1 MGDFIKAIKGR
12 ILWHHILKK
21 HGKTVAYVMGE
32 FVSIEY
38 LQQLLKHMP
47 EFVTK
52 NQYDY
57 WIILYTADN
66 PYVNLLASLGDRAIC
81 ISQRSYCYLEKYFC

>member
-32 FVSIEY
+32 FVSIE
-38 LQQLLKHMP
+38 
-47 EFVTK
+47 
-52 NQYDY
+52 
-57 WIILYTADN
+57 
-66 PYVNLLASLGDRAIC
+66 
-81 ISQRSYCYLEKYFC
+81 